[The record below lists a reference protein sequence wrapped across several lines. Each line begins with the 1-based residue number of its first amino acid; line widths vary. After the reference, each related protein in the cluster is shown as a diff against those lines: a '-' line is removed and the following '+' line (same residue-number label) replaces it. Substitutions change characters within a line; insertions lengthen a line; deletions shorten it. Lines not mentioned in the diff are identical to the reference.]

1 VNIANQYSGGSI
13 MLRILIAATFAATIV
28 LPSALAQKPQTQ
40 LVKGKIAGVE
50 GSAVIVDQV
59 KGGGKVKVNLTPKA
73 LIMTVGKATLA
84 DIRPGSFI
92 GVGAMPQADGS
103 QKAIRVMIFPEI
115 QRGTGE
121 GHRPWNKPGTTMTNA
136 TVDTQVKSV
145 EGQVLTV
152 KYKGGTQKIIIGPD
166 ALILANIPG
175 SKADLKAGAAIA
187 IPAARKAA
195 DGTLETARVNIGRGG
210 YVP

>member
-1 VNIANQYSGGSI
+1 
-13 MLRILIAATFAATIV
+13 MLRTVITATFAATIV
-28 LPSALAQKPQTQ
+28 LSSALAQKPQTQ
-40 LVKGKIAGVE
+40 LVKGKIDGVE
-50 GSAVIVDQV
+50 SSAVIVAQA
-59 KGGGKVKVNLTPKA
+59 KGGGKVKVNLTLKA
-73 LIMTVGKATLA
+73 VIMTVGKATLA

-145 EGQVLTV
+145 DGQVLTV

-175 SKADLKAGAAIA
+175 SKTDLKVGAAIT
-187 IPAARKAA
+187 IPAAKKSA
-195 DGTLETARVNIGRGG
+195 DGMLETARVNIGRGD
-210 YVP
+210 YIP

>member
-1 VNIANQYSGGSI
+1 MTRTLQLLAGGAV
-13 MLRILIAATFAATIV
+13 AAALVAS
-28 LPSALAQKPQTQ
+28 SALAQKPQTQ
-40 LVKGKIAGVE
+40 VVKGKIAGVE
-50 GSAVIVDQV
+50 GTAVVVDQA
-59 KGGGKVKVNLTPKA
+59 KGKGKVKVSLTGKA

-84 DIRPGSFI
+84 EIKPGSFI

-136 TVDTQVKSV
+136 TVDTQVKSID
-145 EGQVLTV
+145 GQVLTV

-166 ALILANIPG
+166 ALIVANIPG
-175 SKADLKAGAAIA
+175 SKADLKVGAAIA
-187 IPAARKAA
+187 IPRAAKKA
-195 DGTLETARVNIGRGG
+195 DGTLETARVNIGRGD